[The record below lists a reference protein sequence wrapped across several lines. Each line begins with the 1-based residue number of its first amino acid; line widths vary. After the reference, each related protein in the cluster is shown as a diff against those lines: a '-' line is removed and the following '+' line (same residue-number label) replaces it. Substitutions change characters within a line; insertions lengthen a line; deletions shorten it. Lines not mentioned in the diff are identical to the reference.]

1 MAVIGNIRKRTGLV
15 IGFIALALMMFLL
28 MDALSSSSL
37 VSQGGGDKH
46 AGKING
52 ENITVQEYATR
63 YNNYEGNLRA
73 LYPGQTFD
81 DETSASIRDQVWNDL
96 VFDHLVMGN
105 LNKMGINV
113 SALEIAFNMWGPN
126 PHPIVRQMFTNPNT
140 GQFDPEQ
147 VRYVIQNMEELDQ
160 NGMLTPQMTA
170 LQNIIEEERLKSK
183 YASMVTKG
191 VYIPTFLLNK
201 QYMDNSSSAIATYIP
216 FLYAEINDE
225 EIKITEADIKNY
237 LKKNAH
243 KYQTEAYTELEYIL
257 LDIIPTAEDTA
268 ALLKRMTT
276 IYEDFVATENDS
288 LFSKRNTEIPNTFDY
303 YTKDEITDR
312 LMVESFFSLPIGT
325 IIEPYEED
333 GAMKVSKIM
342 DRKLIADSLSAS
354 HILFR
359 YQTPQS
365 RDSVITLADSLI
377 ELLKSNRLRFADA
390 ARIHSQDQSN
400 ANIGGYLGYFK
411 QGQMVKPFNDKV
423 FYGMKQGEISRVESD
438 FGLHIIRV
446 DQARPTKPAVRLAEC
461 VYTIRSGKTTNS
473 DMFRKAVAMEQT
485 YNTGEKFEKA
495 KDSLK
500 VKVTPAIFSNQ
511 ASIPGI
517 GSAREIVRWSFQSK
531 VDEVKMFDLDNRFII
546 ARIKSKTPKG
556 VKPLDEIETE
566 IELEIRTEKKAEQ
579 LIASIKSQ
587 MSGVSDIQQLAA
599 KSGREV
605 ATAMGVSQASPF
617 VEGAGS
623 EPALVGAIYGA
634 EKGKLSG
641 PVKGRYGV
649 YVFELNEIERPSK
662 DVEPN
667 YDLPRLQIRSA
678 LMSKLSFSS
687 LLEALKDKAKIED
700 KRYEFY

>member
-15 IGFIALALMMFLL
+15 IGFIALALLMFLL

-37 VSQGGGDKH
+37 VSQSGGDKH

-52 ENITVQEYATR
+52 EDITFQEYATK

-81 DETSASIRDQVWNDL
+81 EETSASIRDQVWND
-96 VFDHLVMGN
+96 VIFDHLLMGN
-105 LNKMGINV
+105 LNKLGINI
-113 SALEIAFNMWGPN
+113 SALELGFNMWGPN
-126 PHPIVRQMFTNPNT
+126 PHSLVKQLFTNPNT

-183 YASMVTKG
+183 YTSMVTKG
-191 VYIPTFLLNK
+191 VYTPTFLLNK
-201 QYMDNSSSAIATYIP
+201 QYMDNSSSAVATYIP
-216 FLYAEINDE
+216 FLYSEIEDE
-225 EIKITEADIKNY
+225 EIKVTEEEIKNY
-237 LKKNAH
+237 LKKNTH

-257 LDIIPTAEDTA
+257 LDIIPTAEDSAT
-268 ALLKRMTT
+268 LLKRMTT
-276 IYEDFVATENDS
+276 IYEDFATTENDS

-303 YTKDEITDR
+303 YTKDEISER
-312 LMVESFFSLPIGT
+312 LMSESFFSLPIGT
-325 IIEPYEED
+325 VIEPYEED

-354 HILFR
+354 HILFK
-359 YQTPQS
+359 YETPQA
-365 RDSVITLADSLI
+365 RDSVIALADSLI

-390 ARIHSQDQSN
+390 ARIHSQDQAN

-423 FYGMKQGEISRVESD
+423 FYGMKQGEISRVETD

-446 DQARPTKPAVRLAEC
+446 DQSRPSKPAVRLGEC

-473 DMFRKAVAMEQT
+473 DMFRKAVAMEQNL
-485 YNTGEKFEKA
+485 NTGEKFEKA

-500 VKVTPAIFSNQ
+500 VGVTPAIFSNQ

-546 ARIKSKTPKG
+546 ARIKNKTPKG

-579 LIASIKSQ
+579 LIASAKSQ

-605 ATAMGVSQASPF
+605 STAMGVSQASPF
-617 VEGAGS
+617 VEGAGN

-634 EKGKLSG
+634 EKGKLTG
-641 PVKGRYGV
+641 PVKGKYGV
-649 YVFELNEIERPSK
+649 YVFELNEIEKPSA

-678 LMSKLSFSS
+678 LMSKLNFSS
-687 LLEALKDKAKIED
+687 LLDALKDKAKIED